1 MYVMKIL
8 LFIFFLISGFYN
20 LYLCMRVCEDFL
32 EFKFI
37 IGVFSWTLSFL
48 ICLDIW
54 FY

>member
-20 LYLCMRVCEDFL
+20 LYLCIRDCK
-32 EFKFI
+32 EFEFI